1 MKAKIAALEE
11 NIELH
16 KRYKKEAKAEMER
29 LLKEN
34 EEKDLKIQHLT
45 QEIKNMTEKKASEVK
60 ADIQYEGSE
69 LKLHTSNDG
78 ETLAHTETR
87 EMEGRLKGL
96 EVHAVRADKR
106 AKEYDVSI
114 RDTEKQSKEKRKEND
129 LQDEWNSSSRQK
141 VKINITKPSDVQVCV
156 CVCVCGGG
164 GLMPPPHPPPLP

>member
-1 MKAKIAALEE
+1 MAALEE

-69 LKLHTSNDG
+69 LKYNY
-78 ETLAHTETR
+78 TLVTTGKHWLTQR
-87 EMEGRLKGL
+87 P
-96 EVHAVRADKR
+96 
-106 AKEYDVSI
+106 
-114 RDTEKQSKEKRKEND
+114 EKWRGN
-129 LQDEWNSSSRQK
+129 
-141 VKINITKPSDVQVCV
+141 
-156 CVCVCGGG
+156 
-164 GLMPPPHPPPLP
+164 